1 MVQGLRARLLVARSS
16 PIFSGSAPRSGPAS
30 AADGVWNFC
39 GTVLRALRPGVGT
52 ALAIVQSSDLNA
64 AMLAELRVSNL
75 VVVEQAQL
83 EFCSSLN
90 VFTGE
95 TGAGKSLLVDALA
108 LLFGGR
114 ADGNLVRPG
123 ADRSEVTARFV
134 LSDAELV
141 EALQESLGIVF
152 EAASGSAAPAERRE
166 SGWELVV
173 NRIIPRQGRARAY
186 ANGRPIA
193 QTTLKDL
200 GDHLIDLHGQHEN
213 QSLLRA
219 STRLEILDR
228 FAEAQAE
235 REACRAAWQAAR
247 AAAERLAELRQAA
260 RDRSGREE
268 FVRFQLREL
277 EQARLDE
284 GGIETLENEL
294 KMLRGAE
301 SIRAATEG
309 AAERL
314 DGEEGSAAQA
324 LARALRDL
332 EGLKDPP
339 PEAAALTG
347 RLQGLLAET
356 QDLARD
362 LATLAEK
369 ARSDPERLAELDD
382 RRAALRSLE
391 RKHGRDVNGLVALR
405 AELREKLSDLT
416 GLEVRTDEAEQGLER
431 ALKALSGAAAALTR
445 KRRGAAREL
454 EKDVNAELKELDLK
468 GAVLKVELVP
478 HDARPDPAPA
488 SAEGTQETEAARL
501 LPAQLR
507 ASGAEQ
513 LELLFSANPELPPK
527 PLNECASGGELSR
540 VMLALKSVL
549 ARAGGADRLPVVVFD
564 EIDSGVG
571 GRLGAVLGRKLSGL
585 ARVRQVLCVTH
596 LPQLAA
602 YASRQIKVEKHR
614 KGETTAVTVAPV
626 EGEAR
631 IEELSLMLRGESAS
645 KHTREEAAEMLRA
658 AQDERTSTGRARRRP

>member
-1 MVQGLRARLLVARSS
+1 
-16 PIFSGSAPRSGPAS
+16 
-30 AADGVWNFC
+30 
-39 GTVLRALRPGVGT
+39 
-52 ALAIVQSSDLNA
+52 
-64 AMLAELRVSNL
+64 MLAELRVSNL
-75 VVVEQAQL
+75 VVVEQAHL

-90 VFTGE
+90 AFTGE

-114 ADGNLVRPG
+114 ADASLVRPG
-123 ADRSEVTARFV
+123 ADSSEVTARFI
-134 LSDAELV
+134 LSDSELV
-141 EALQESLGIVF
+141 HSLQEFLGVVF
-152 EAASGSAAPAERRE
+152 EATPGGDAPSGRRDT
-166 SGWELVV
+166 SWELVV
-173 NRIIPRQGRARAY
+173 NRIFPRQGRARAY

-193 QTTLKDL
+193 QTALKDL

-213 QSLLRA
+213 QSLLRV

-228 FAEAQAE
+228 FAEAHTE
-235 REACRAAWQAAR
+235 RENCRAAWQEAR
-247 AAAERLAELRQAA
+247 AAAQRLAELRQAA

-277 EQARLDE
+277 DQASLDDCSL
-284 GGIETLENEL
+284 ETLESEL

-301 SIRAATEG
+301 GIRAATEG

-314 DGEEGSAAQA
+314 DGEEGSVAQS

-332 EGLKDPP
+332 DGLKDPP
-339 PEAAALTG
+339 PDAALLTE
-347 RLQGLLAET
+347 RLRGLMAET

-362 LATLAEK
+362 LTVLAEK

-382 RRAALRSLE
+382 RRAALKALE

-405 AELREKLSDLT
+405 TELREKLSDLT
-416 GLEVRTDEAEQGLER
+416 GLDVRTDEAE
-431 ALKALSGAAAALTR
+431 KALDRTLKTLTAAAAALTR
-445 KRRGAAREL
+445 KRKSAAREL
-454 EKDVNAELKELDLK
+454 EKDVNAELKDLELK
-468 GAVLKVELVP
+468 GAILKAELML
-478 HDARPDPAPA
+478 HGARLEPA
-488 SAEGTQETEAARL
+488 SDGSEQGAEIARL
-501 LPAQLR
+501 LPRELR

-527 PLNECASGGELSR
+527 PLSDCASGGELSR

-549 ARAGGADRLPVVVFD
+549 ARAGGADRLPVVIFD

-585 ARVRQVLCVTH
+585 ARVRQVICVTH

-602 YASRQIKVEKHR
+602 YASRQIKVEKRR
-614 KGETTAVTVAPV
+614 KGETTSVMVTPV

-631 IEELSLMLRGESAS
+631 VEELSLMLRGEGAS
-645 KHTREEAAEMLRA
+645 RHTREEAAEMLRA
-658 AQDERTSTGRARRRP
+658 AEDERAAPAKPRRRPS